1 MDCAIL
7 GAASSLY
14 KLVTKNFAFGDYN
27 YYFSRWSPKGD
38 LRIFLI
44 SSLDFIGIW
53 ATGTIVNLKNLYLSV
68 NVFGTKALY

>member
-1 MDCAIL
+1 MDRAIL
-7 GAASSLY
+7 GAASPLY

-44 SSLDFIGIW
+44 SSPDFIGTW
-53 ATGTIVNLKNLYLSV
+53 AIGTIVNLKNLYLSV
-68 NVFGTKALY
+68 NAFGTKALY

>member
-27 YYFSRWSPKGD
+27 YYFSHWSPKGD
-38 LRIFLI
+38 LRIF
-44 SSLDFIGIW
+44 
-53 ATGTIVNLKNLYLSV
+53 
-68 NVFGTKALY
+68 